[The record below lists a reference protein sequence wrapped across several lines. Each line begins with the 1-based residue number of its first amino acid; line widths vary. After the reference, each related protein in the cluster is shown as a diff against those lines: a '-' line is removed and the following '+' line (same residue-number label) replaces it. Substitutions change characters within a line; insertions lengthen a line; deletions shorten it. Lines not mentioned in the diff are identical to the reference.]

1 MPEMLQTA
9 YGSLYK
15 SLKVKKG
22 EVLLVRATVVATSRK
37 AASEQMLRDNGAEKV
52 VIDDGA
58 IAKRVQEL
66 YPGGVDKVL
75 ELIGTATLKDSL
87 QCVKEGGTVCMVG
100 IVGNR
105 WDFNFKPMED
115 IKTASYLTSY
125 AGGPVE
131 FLETPLEKLA
141 QQIKAGKLK
150 VPIGKVFKIDD
161 IVEAH
166 KLMDSNKAGGKIVV
180 LT

>member
-22 EVLLVRATVVATSRK
+22 EVLLVRGGTTSVGLAAAAIARNYGAKVVSTSRK
-37 AASEQMLRDNGAEKV
+37 AASEQMLLDNGAEKV

-58 IAKRVQEL
+58 IAKKVQEL

-87 QCVKEGGTVCMVG
+87 QCVKEGGTVCMVS
-100 IVGNR
+100 
-105 WDFNFKPMED
+105 
-115 IKTASYLTSY
+115 AS
-125 AGGPVE
+125 
-131 FLETPLEKLA
+131 
-141 QQIKAGKLK
+141 
-150 VPIGKVFKIDD
+150 
-161 IVEAH
+161 
-166 KLMDSNKAGGKIVV
+166 
-180 LT
+180 

>member
-1 MPEMLQTA
+1 M
-9 YGSLYK
+9 
-15 SLKVKKG
+15 
-22 EVLLVRATVVATSRK
+22 
-37 AASEQMLRDNGAEKV
+37 
-52 VIDDGA
+52 
-58 IAKRVQEL
+58 
-66 YPGGVDKVL
+66 
-75 ELIGTATLKDSL
+75 
-87 QCVKEGGTVCMVG
+87 
-100 IVGNR
+100 GNS

-131 FLETPLEKLA
+131 FLETPLEELA
-141 QQIKAGKLK
+141 QQVKAGKLK

-166 KLMDSNKAGGKIVV
+166 RLMDSNKAGGKIVV